1 MGKDWTGNSGSVYG
15 TLGAS
20 NHSEKEREEND
31 YYATSPKA
39 VEMLLEQETFAHDIW
54 ECAAGEDH
62 IANVLRKHG
71 YSVLST
77 DIIDRT
83 GHTQVL
89 DFLTTKSTPEKEFN
103 GDIITNPPYKYAQEF
118 VEHALDLI
126 CPENKVAMYLK
137 LTFLEGKKR
146 QRLFSQKNLKTV
158 YVMTCRMGCAK
169 NGEFANKEQQTEAGA
184 VAYAWFVWEKG
195 YNGDPVI
202 KWINTK

>member
-1 MGKDWTGNSGSVYG
+1 MENKDWTGNIRSVYG

-20 NHSEKEREEND
+20 NHTDKEREEND

-39 VEMLLEQETFAHDIW
+39 VELLLEKEDFLPKIW

-62 IANVLRKHG
+62 IANVLRMKGHE
-71 YSVLST
+71 VWST

-89 DFLTTKSTPEKEFN
+89 DFLTTNIKYD

-118 VEHALDLI
+118 VEHALDSI
-126 CPENKVAMYLK
+126 RQGNKVAMYLK
-137 LTFLEGKKR
+137 LTFLEGKNR
-146 QRLFSQKNLKTV
+146 QRLFNRKDLRTV
-158 YVMTCRMGCAK
+158 YVMAGRMGCAK
-169 NGEFANKEQQTEAGA
+169 NGDFRNKEDQTESGA
-184 VAYAWFVWEKG
+184 VAFAWFVWQKG

-202 KWINTK
+202 KWINVK

>member
-20 NHSEKEREEND
+20 NHSETEREEND

-54 ECAAGEDH
+54 ECASGEDH
-62 IANVLRKHG
+62 IANVLRAHG
-71 YSVLST
+71 HDVRCT

-83 GHTQVL
+83 GHTEVL
-89 DFLTTKSTPEKEFN
+89 DFLTTTYAPI
-103 GDIITNPPYKYAQEF
+103 GCDIITNPPYKYAQEF
-118 VEHALDLI
+118 VEHALLI
-126 CPENKVAMYLK
+126 VEDGHKVAMYLK

-146 QRLFSQKNLKTV
+146 QRLFNQRNLKTV
-158 YVMTCRMGCAK
+158 YVMSGRMGCAK

-195 YNGDPVI
+195 YCGDPVI
-202 KWINTK
+202 KWINNK